1 MFRLPPPIPGKAGG
15 GYPQEWHSAQT
26 TIKRNYVA
34 HMERKRARAPVMQ
47 EVILCVRGGKPPRP
61 PARWRCLR
69 VLIACSFRVT
79 RFKYMLQVELQG
91 DQPSADGVRKRDML
105 FKVFGRATT
114 SLSQVAEQV
123 YKHEAVQKAAAQF
136 SGAVAGTGEKW
147 QNAQTTIGELR
158 AATGA
163 KVGEMQAVIS
173 TRAELLGQLTAE
185 RRDQYKGWVMEKMV
199 TPAAGAAAAVGFF
212 LARTEG
218 RESSFDA
225 CRKQERVEVVDI
237 SARNCIKTTLIVQ
250 PGDTLNWTFGAL
262 LS

>member
-1 MFRLPPPIPGKAGG
+1 MLCWDVESAGIHRLLVVFRPACVCLPLLPSDVCYMFQYCA
-15 GYPQEWHSAQT
+15 PQDQGVFHHDGLS
-26 TIKRNYVA
+26 
-34 HMERKRARAPVMQ
+34 
-47 EVILCVRGGKPPRP
+47 
-61 PARWRCLR
+61 
-69 VLIACSFRVT
+69 
-79 RFKYMLQVELQG
+79 QVELKG
-91 DQPSADGVRKRDML
+91 DQPSAEGVRKRDML

-114 SLSQVAEQV
+114 SLTQVAEQV
-123 YKHEAVQKAAAQF
+123 YKHEAVQKATAQF

-173 TRAELLGQLTAE
+173 TRAEVLGQLTAE

>member
-1 MFRLPPPIPGKAGG
+1 
-15 GYPQEWHSAQT
+15 
-26 TIKRNYVA
+26 
-34 HMERKRARAPVMQ
+34 
-47 EVILCVRGGKPPRP
+47 
-61 PARWRCLR
+61 
-69 VLIACSFRVT
+69 
-79 RFKYMLQVELQG
+79 MLQVELKG

-173 TRAELLGQLTAE
+173 TRAELLGQLTVE

-262 LS
+262 LSDPSVFPALPTAPGTFLFFIVLEKSMRRAFARKSVMATPRARACTFACRQTVHAST